1 MMWGENSMFLSSHKK
16 ISRKYPFMI
25 AALLALV
32 FVVPE
37 SHSFVAK
44 EGYDCNAPENKDHR
58 TKIDMKLAKKYRK
71 KKKTIKKDLIALD
84 ESLKVRLTFFPMN
97 INPPMNLGIGR
108 CISAENGRLAIKKA
122 LEFNRGIGFVIMQE
136 FMPHHWMRVGLTD
149 LAELTWIAITPDDLA
164 MLSDP
169 SLSDEQFQKTYREL
183 ATLKERK
190 LPFGMGTRKIE
201 AEEEK

>member
-1 MMWGENSMFLSSHKK
+1 MFVAPHKK
-16 ISRKYPFMI
+16 IDKKCTLIISV
-25 AALLALV
+25 LLALV

-37 SHSFVAK
+37 SHAFVAK
-44 EGYDCNAPENKDHR
+44 ESYDCNAEASKGNR
-58 TKIDMKLAKKYRK
+58 TKIDMKLAKKYK
-71 KKKTIKKDLIALD
+71 KKKKAIKKDLIALD

-97 INPPMNLGIGR
+97 LDPPMNLGIGR

-122 LEFNRGIGFVIMQE
+122 LEFNRGINFLIMQE
-136 FMPHHWMRVGLTD
+136 FMPHHWARVGATD
-149 LAELTWIAITPDDLA
+149 LAELTWIAITPDELTA
-164 MLSDP
+164 LSEP
-169 SLSDEQFQKTYREL
+169 SLSDEQFQTTYRNL

>member
-1 MMWGENSMFLSSHKK
+1 MLVAPHKK
-16 ISRKYPFMI
+16 MGKKYTLTV
-25 AALLALV
+25 AVLLALV

-37 SHSFVAK
+37 SYGFVAK
-44 EGYDCNAPENKDHR
+44 ESYDCNAAANKDNR
-58 TKIDMKLAKKYRK
+58 TKIDMKLAKKYKK

-97 INPPMNLGIGR
+97 LDPPMNLGIGR
-108 CISAENGRLAIKKA
+108 CVSAENGRLAIKKA
-122 LEFNRGIGFVIMQE
+122 LEFNRGINFLIMQE
-136 FMPHHWMRVGLTD
+136 FMPHHWARIGATD
-149 LAELTWIAITPDDLA
+149 LAELTWIAITPDDLSA
-164 MLSDP
+164 LSNP
-169 SLSDEQFQKTYREL
+169 ALSDEQFQLTYRNL